1 MLFKEYICATKEQTL
16 NPGIIKTYNQRW
28 SKQIDDLKDFL
39 VMHYQGGRTDTEFW
53 KYITSGATQTDSVK
67 TLMDMARV
75 RTLSYNDFP
84 RYWGV
89 AGWSLYSWVMAG
101 LGLFDNLPANDNP
114 EWLFDQEISYLEL
127 QQRMAQLYGN
137 NLTHAEYINFIQSKR

>member
-1 MLFKEYICATKEQTL
+1 
-16 NPGIIKTYNQRW
+16 
-28 SKQIDDLKDFL
+28 
-39 VMHYQGGRTDTEFW
+39 
-53 KYITSGATQTDSVK
+53 
-67 TLMDMARV
+67 MDMARV

-114 EWLFDQEISYLEL
+114 ELLFDQEIAYLEL

-137 NLTHAEYINFIQSKR
+137 NLTHAEYINFIQAKRR